1 MNYLK
6 VNKPKQESFLFQTD
20 GSGTHVTPCWII
32 LLLAGW
38 GQVVGFGWQLA
49 GLQGMRRLWL
59 HLRPWWACS
68 ESWLSCPNG
77 YLHVFSWFLHTIYPV
92 GSYSLTQWL
101 RHQECVIYEKNRTLC
116 APGPRRKKQ
125 WDHRRLTQT
134 CLWVSRSLQQRHGSV
149 VACCRVGGTEYRSEC
164 MGPFEGGHCY
174 LHYLHHGLA
183 LGK

>member
-6 VNKPKQESFLFQTD
+6 VNKPKQESFLFQAD

-92 GSYSLTQWL
+92 GSYSLRQWL
-101 RHQECVIYEKNRTLC
+101 RHQECVIYEKKWKLLSKNQTLKLAWC
-116 APGPRRKKQ
+116 IFESKNEQMGCRCHWTERNCQRILPSQKRK
-125 WDHRRLTQT
+125 LSGLF
-134 CLWVSRSLQQRHGSV
+134 CLL
-149 VACCRVGGTEYRSEC
+149 
-164 MGPFEGGHCY
+164 
-174 LHYLHHGLA
+174 L
-183 LGK
+183 